1 MIENGADSSLD
12 DIDNQSAVSEIPAY
26 KSANQELAGVLKN
39 LRKLEQH
46 IKSMASLLQCLCFP
60 GGILNIL
67 SWHLQKDCVYSY

>member
-1 MIENGADSSLD
+1 MKHFYFREKEMIENGTHSPLD

-46 IKSMASLLQCLCFP
+46 IKSKADFCEDFYP
-60 GGILNIL
+60 
-67 SWHLQKDCVYSY
+67 

>member
-1 MIENGADSSLD
+1 MKHFCFREKEMIENGTHSPLD

-46 IKSMASLLQCLCFP
+46 IKSKADFWEDFNP
-60 GGILNIL
+60 
-67 SWHLQKDCVYSY
+67 

>member
-1 MIENGADSSLD
+1 MTEDQRNVKYKSLSHDFRDKEMIENGADSSLD

-46 IKSMASLLQCLCFP
+46 IKSM
-60 GGILNIL
+60 IL
-67 SWHLQKDCVYSY
+67 

>member
-1 MIENGADSSLD
+1 MIETGADSSLD

-46 IKSMASLLQCLCFP
+46 IKSM
-60 GGILNIL
+60 I
-67 SWHLQKDCVYSY
+67 

>member
-1 MIENGADSSLD
+1 MIENGTHSPLD

-46 IKSMASLLQCLCFP
+46 IKGMSKFIFCKHKKVADFRR
-60 GGILNIL
+60 
-67 SWHLQKDCVYSY
+67 

>member
-12 DIDNQSAVSEIPAY
+12 DIDNQSATSEIPAY

-46 IKSMASLLQCLCFP
+46 IKSMDAFFL
-60 GGILNIL
+60 I
-67 SWHLQKDCVYSY
+67 VY